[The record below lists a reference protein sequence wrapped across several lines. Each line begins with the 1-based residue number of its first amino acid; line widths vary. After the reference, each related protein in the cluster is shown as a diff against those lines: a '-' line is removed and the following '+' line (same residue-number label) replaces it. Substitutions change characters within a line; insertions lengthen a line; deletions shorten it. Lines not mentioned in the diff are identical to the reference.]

1 MSHHVVVSM
10 DHQAWQAGYAAGLQG
25 RSSISPP
32 GLDGLAFISGYV
44 EGKAHRQG
52 FDPEGREKLAQR
64 AGASKPAHPC

>member
-1 MSHHVVVSM
+1 MKSV
-10 DHQAWQAGYAAGLQG
+10 D
-25 RSSISPP
+25 
-32 GLDGLAFISGYV
+32 DLAFISGHI